1 MRFISHFIC
10 AGTLL
15 CSVAASAAEPPV
27 RPFKAIYESQ
37 FDVGFSLSGE
47 VVRSLTATD
56 NGQWLFQNR
65 ISAMVASINEQSQLR
80 FDNQQAIPQHYYYKK
95 KVLGKKR
102 ESVMSLNW
110 TDGMADGKKGDTEW
124 SLKIPTGTQ
133 DKLSYQLQ
141 MRLDLKAGK
150 TGPLHY
156 TLADNGRLKTY
167 RFNVVGEESVTSP
180 LGTYPAIKVE
190 MDRGENADRE
200 TYIWFAPA
208 LDYMIIKLAQ
218 TEPDGKAYAL
228 QLKSVETYP

>member
-102 ESVMSLNW
+102 ESVMSLN
-110 TDGMADGKKGDTEW
+110 
-124 SLKIPTGTQ
+124 
-133 DKLSYQLQ
+133 
-141 MRLDLKAGK
+141 
-150 TGPLHY
+150 
-156 TLADNGRLKTY
+156 
-167 RFNVVGEESVTSP
+167 
-180 LGTYPAIKVE
+180 
-190 MDRGENADRE
+190 
-200 TYIWFAPA
+200 
-208 LDYMIIKLAQ
+208 
-218 TEPDGKAYAL
+218 
-228 QLKSVETYP
+228 